1 MNRNL
6 AAPSAGQPI
15 RASFFAE
22 ILREIRANRPLS
34 GKNTR
39 THRTPN
45 GTHIE
50 AVATGGRSAAATD
63 VGRFSVKLK
72 AEEAREGEDQ
82 TYTATFK
89 NPYFDVG
96 GKTYE
101 MVPEESESEQSE
113 IEIYNVED
121 GSIICLKVTASG
133 EVEKGPKAN
142 LVAFSSLAE
151 LQLTQEDMDFY
162 TVPLYK
168 VQGGKVVC
176 DFRTGPTCA
185 MGEF

>member
-1 MNRNL
+1 MSGS
-6 AAPSAGQPI
+6 AA
-15 RASFFAE
+15 
-22 ILREIRANRPLS
+22 AN
-34 GKNTR
+34 
-39 THRTPN
+39 
-45 GTHIE
+45 E
-50 AVATGGRSAAATD
+50 TGGRSAAATD

-101 MVPEESESEQSE
+101 MAADETLDPPAVSLGG
-113 IEIYNVED
+113 IED
-121 GSIICLKVTASG
+121 GSIICLKVQASG
-133 EVEKGPKAN
+133 EVGNDPGTE

-168 VQGGKVVC
+168 IQGGKVVC
-176 DFRTGPTCA
+176 DFRTGPTCS